1 MHKAFKNLG
10 LTLRLVRELRGLS
23 QSAAARRA
31 GIGKSQ
37 LSKYEIGKEL
47 PKLESLGKV
56 LDVLSIDPFNFF
68 YVMHLVDA
76 GELRVSTEGRA
87 EIGGDA
93 GLGMV
98 PPPLVIPGLMAPS
111 TEEAMREAF
120 TALQRLYTSVS
131 AEALVARGLPQKN

>member
-1 MHKAFKNLG
+1 MHKAFRNLG
-10 LTLRLVRELRGLS
+10 LTLRLVRELRHLS
-23 QSAAARRA
+23 QSATAHKA

-37 LSKYEIGKEL
+37 LSKYESGKEL
-47 PKLESLGKV
+47 PKFESLGKV
-56 LDVLSIDPFNFF
+56 LDVLGIDSFNFF

-76 GELRVSTEGRA
+76 GELRVSADGQA
-87 EIGGDA
+87 QIGGDA

>member
-1 MHKAFKNLG
+1 MHKAFRNLG
-10 LTLRLVRELRGLS
+10 LTLRLVRELRRLS
-23 QSAAARRA
+23 QSATARKA

-37 LSKYEIGKEL
+37 LSKYESGKEL
-47 PKLESLGKV
+47 PKFESLGKV
-56 LDVLSIDPFNFF
+56 LDVLGIDPFNFF

-76 GELRVSTEGRA
+76 GELRVSADGKA

-93 GLGMV
+93 GLGMI
-98 PPPLVIPGLMAPS
+98 PPPLLIPGLMAPS

-131 AEALVARGLPQKN
+131 AEALVVRGLPQKN